1 MDVMEAIRGRRSIRK
16 FKPAPVS
23 PKDLYTVLEAARLA
37 PSWANTQVWRFVVVT
52 EQDLK
57 NLLAQTFR
65 SRDPTRENRGAVA
78 VRTAPLTIV
87 ACAEKKKSGY
97 LSTGAPLTARGEWSM
112 YDVGIAMQNLVL
124 AACSLGLGTVHIGLF
139 DHQRAEQVLG
149 VPEDI
154 EVIAMTPL
162 GYPDEVIEA
171 RPRKALREI
180 VFYEQYGRQP
190 PVDVPL

>member
-1 MDVMEAIRGRRSIRK
+1 MEVMEAIRGRRSIRK

-37 PSWANTQVWRFVVVT
+37 PSWANTQVWRFIVVT
-52 EQDLK
+52 EQETKDQ
-57 NLLAQTFR
+57 LARTFR
-65 SRDPTRENRGAVA
+65 GRDPSRENRGAVA

-124 AACSLGLGTVHIGLF
+124 AAYSLGLGTVHIGLF
-139 DHQRAEQVLG
+139 DHRKVEELLG
-149 VPEDI
+149 TPEDI

-180 VFYEQYGRQP
+180 VYYESYGRQP
-190 PVDVPL
+190 AVDMPL